1 MKLNSEINTL
11 QTNRTVKEVRVIA
24 QIAGGSYNVANKVSG
39 LSVSGLDRT
48 KY

>member
-11 QTNRTVKEVRVIA
+11 QTNSTVKEVRVIA

-39 LSVSGLDRT
+39 LSVSGLYRT

>member
-11 QTNRTVKEVRVIA
+11 QTNRTVKIVRVIA
-24 QIAGGSYNVANKVSG
+24 QIAGDSYIVANKVSG
-39 LSVSGLDRT
+39 LSVSGLYRT